1 MAGQNI
7 CNGACGV
14 KIVDCDLPVD
24 PEVSLPSF
32 ITEIGNLAPNR
43 FMYDFHTAFASEV
56 PIREL
61 CSNLFVLD
69 LTHSLT
75 AYISCTL

>member
-7 CNGACGV
+7 CNGPCGV

-43 FMYDFHTAFASEV
+43 FMYDFHTAFSSEV
-56 PIREL
+56 HIIEL
-61 CSNLFVLD
+61 YSNLYVLVA
-69 LTHSLT
+69 T
-75 AYISCTL
+75 IN

>member
-1 MAGQNI
+1 MAAQNI

-32 ITEIGNLAPNR
+32 IAEIGNLAPNR
-43 FMYDFHTAFASEV
+43 FMFQYDFHTAFSSEV
-56 PIREL
+56 PTREL
-61 CSNLFVLD
+61 YSNLYVLAA
-69 LTHSLT
+69 T
-75 AYISCTL
+75 IN